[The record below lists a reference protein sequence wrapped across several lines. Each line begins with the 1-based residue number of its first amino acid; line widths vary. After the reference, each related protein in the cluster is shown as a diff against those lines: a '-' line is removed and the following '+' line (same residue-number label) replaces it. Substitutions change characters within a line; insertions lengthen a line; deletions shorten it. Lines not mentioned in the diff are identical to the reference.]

1 MRGIVVETQKANNF
15 ITAVEKLAADNGL
28 EIEINMDELEVYIG
42 FASLLEANLVDLEVP
57 EVLQKSK
64 PKQRGGRPKGGPKQ
78 NVISIRKFK
87 NALHDLDKGTLAQN
101 ITAAIDITGLSKSF
115 LTRLYYTS
123 DETVKIDD
131 RCHEM
136 LKKLIKPEDNDPVVE
151 KNMIMIRRVARAKKM
166 DDPYM
171 IADTIMNSFN
181 IQKQTTFKDAAE
193 VIDFIREHVD
203 RNAKFGV

>member
-15 ITAVEKLAADNGL
+15 IKDIETLAADNGL

-42 FASLLEANLVDLEVP
+42 FASLLEAKMVDLEVP
-57 EVLQKSK
+57 EVLQKAK
-64 PKQRGGRPKGGPKQ
+64 PKRGGRPKGGSKH
-78 NVISIRKFK
+78 NVVSIQEFK

-136 LKKLIKPEDNDPVVE
+136 LKKLMKPEDNDPVVE
-151 KNMIMIRRVARAKKM
+151 KNMIIIRRVARAKKT

-181 IQKQTTFKDAAE
+181 MQKQTTFKDAAE
-193 VIDFIREHVD
+193 VIEFIKEHGT
-203 RNAKFGV
+203 R

>member
-42 FASLLEANLVDLEVP
+42 FASLLEAKVVDIEVP

-78 NVISIRKFK
+78 NVISIQEFK

-136 LKKLIKPEDNDPVVE
+136 LKKLMKPEDNDPVVE
-151 KNMIMIRRVARAKKM
+151 KNMIMIRRVARAKKT

-181 IQKQTTFKDAAE
+181 MQKQTTFKDAAE
-193 VIDFIREHVD
+193 VIDFIREHGT
-203 RNAKFGV
+203 R

>member
-15 ITAVEKLAADNGL
+15 IKDIETLAADNGL

-42 FASLLEANLVDLEVP
+42 FASLLEAKMVDLEVP
-57 EVLQKSK
+57 EVSQEPKTKQK
-64 PKQRGGRPKGGPKQ
+64 RGRPKGGPKQ
-78 NVISIRKFK
+78 NTISIQEFK
-87 NALHDLDKGTLAQN
+87 KALHDLDKGTLAQN

-136 LKKLIKPEDNDPVVE
+136 LKKLMKPKDNDPVVE
-151 KNMIMIRRVARAKKM
+151 KNMIMIRRVARAKKT

-181 IQKQTTFKDAAE
+181 MQKQTTFKDAAE
-193 VIDFIREHVD
+193 VIEFIKEHGT
-203 RNAKFGV
+203 R

>member
-1 MRGIVVETQKANNF
+1 MVETQKANNF

-28 EIEINMDELEVYIG
+28 EIEINMDELEVFIG
-42 FASLLEANLVDLEVP
+42 FASLLEAKMVDIEVP

-64 PKQRGGRPKGGPKQ
+64 PKQRGGRPKGGSKQ
-78 NVISIRKFK
+78 NVISIQKFK

-136 LKKLIKPEDNDPVVE
+136 LKKLMKPEDNDPVVE
-151 KNMIMIRRVARAKKM
+151 KNMIMIRRVARAKKT

-181 IQKQTTFKDAAE
+181 MQKQTTFKDAAE

>member
-15 ITAVEKLAADNGL
+15 IKDIETLAADNGL

-42 FASLLEANLVDLEVP
+42 FASLLEAKVVDIEVP

-78 NVISIRKFK
+78 NVISIQKFK

-151 KNMIMIRRVARAKKM
+151 KNMIMIRRVARAKKT

-171 IADTIMNSFN
+171 ISDTIMNSFN
-181 IQKQTTFKDAAE
+181 MQKQTTFKDAAE
-193 VIDFIREHVD
+193 VIDFIREHGT
-203 RNAKFGV
+203 R

>member
-15 ITAVEKLAADNGL
+15 IKDIETLAADNGL

-42 FASLLEANLVDLEVP
+42 FASLLEAKMVDLEVP
-57 EVLQKSK
+57 EVSQEPKPKSK
-64 PKQRGGRPKGGPKQ
+64 RNGGRPKGGPKN
-78 NVISIRKFK
+78 NVISIQEFK
-87 NALHDLDKGTLAQN
+87 EALHNLGKGTLAQN

-136 LKKLIKPEDNDPVVE
+136 LKKLMKPEDNDPVVE
-151 KNMIMIRRVARAKKM
+151 KNMIMIRRVARAKKT

-181 IQKQTTFKDAAE
+181 MQKQTTFKDAAE
-193 VIDFIREHVD
+193 VIDFIREHGT
-203 RNAKFGV
+203 R

>member
-42 FASLLEANLVDLEVP
+42 FASLLEAKVVDIEVP

-78 NVISIRKFK
+78 NVISIQKFK

-151 KNMIMIRRVARAKKM
+151 KNMIMIRRVARAKKT

-171 IADTIMNSFN
+171 IADTIMSSVNMQN
-181 IQKQTTFKDAAE
+181 QTTFKDAGE
-193 VIDFIREHVD
+193 VINFIREHGT
-203 RNAKFGV
+203 R

>member
-28 EIEINMDELEVYIG
+28 EIEINMDELEVFIG
-42 FASLLEANLVDLEVP
+42 FASLLEAKMVDIEVP

-78 NVISIRKFK
+78 NVISIQKFK

-136 LKKLIKPEDNDPVVE
+136 LKKLMKPEDNDPVVE
-151 KNMIMIRRVARAKKM
+151 KNMIMIRRVARAKKT

-181 IQKQTTFKDAAE
+181 MQKQTTFKDAAE
-193 VIDFIREHVD
+193 VIDFIREHGT
-203 RNAKFGV
+203 R